1 MCQMGVFSVDS
12 KIITLV
18 VLLVLLTGCIAD
30 QTKKQSESITEE
42 KPTQQIAKDQDVK
55 KTSGLIT
62 EKLSFKDEDMSGEV
76 IKNKLTKTAEAK
88 LEVLIPDDIEKMD
101 FLGEETSAVPMTVNL
116 ICGLFGTAFFNQSAL
131 QELSS
136 TGNMTAESGENF
148 LEGYTASKS
157 TIKFVDK
164 EDKKLI
170 ADCTATGSEW
180 GDIKFNAYREYEK
193 SLFGMVIG
201 KTMEEVEKEA
211 AKKSLSKKITH
222 LAVSC
227 LSPQNWDADADD
239 DGITLGIAP
248 LSADNTVVAAEG
260 SIETKS
266 YVLERNEETWEYYKG
281 DLVNTRSLPDIVGEE
296 RLGYFSNWDGYI
308 IKLIWDDTKSYPA
321 DKRDYGIVYASFT
334 TKDGKTFEAKTGD
347 DYESCR
353 IRPK

>member
-1 MCQMGVFSVDS
+1 MDS
-12 KIITLV
+12 KIIILIA
-18 VLLVLLTGCIAD
+18 LLVLLIGCTAE
-30 QTKKQSESITEE
+30 QTEKKSESATKEKSTE
-42 KPTQQIAKDQDVK
+42 IAKDQDIK
-55 KTSGLIT
+55 KTSGLLI
-62 EKLSFKDEDMSGEV
+62 EKLSFRDEDMSGEV

-88 LEVLIPDDIEKMD
+88 LELLIPDDTEKMD
-101 FLGEETSAVPMTVNL
+101 FLGEEISAVPMTVNL
-116 ICGLFGTAFFNQSAL
+116 ICGLFGTAFFNPSAL

-136 TGNMTAESGENF
+136 SGNMTAESGENF

-180 GDIKFNAYREYEK
+180 EDIKFNAYREYEK

-201 KTMEEVEKEA
+201 KTMEEVDEEA
-211 AKKSLSKKITH
+211 AKKSLLKEITH
-222 LAVSC
+222 LAASC

-281 DLVNTRSLPDIVGEE
+281 DLVNTRSIPDVVGEE

-321 DKRDYGIVYASFT
+321 DKSDYGIVYASFT
-334 TKDGKTFEAKTGD
+334 TKDGKTFEAKTRD